1 MKRLSLWF
9 PLVLVPLVVIGL
21 MRLKMEADI
30 LATLPGG
37 VPEVK
42 ALKWLRDGFAGG
54 SDLLIALEASDSDH
68 SAAAATALAERLQK
82 RADLIKEVRWAQP
95 MEQQSRDGSAL
106 LAWSLQNA
114 EPAKLSDMKARLE
127 GEGATKQL
135 QRSIETMATSPDNA
149 LVQRLSYDPLGLL
162 DCLDTSAMSTLS
174 GSLFGLISDDGKF
187 RVLLVTPAPVVS
199 DYRSAEAWLKKI
211 DAEIAAWRKDSSE
224 TSGITLRKTGEPAFQ
239 AEIGAGI
246 ARDMSNT
253 IGMTEV
259 LIAILFWFMFHRLKP
274 LIWIQLLLMLSMVVT
289 LGLGGLLVGKLS
301 IMSLG
306 FAAIVLGIIVDYA
319 VLIIQEAREHP
330 SMSASELRKLAA
342 PGIIAGGCTT
352 STVFLSLLFSG
363 LPGLAELGLL
373 VALGVMVGLCVMIGL
388 APKLAARNQVA
399 SVMPSSSGEKVRHTF
414 AIIGTIVLFGGMA
427 AVFAWRGLPKFESQA
442 EALRPSKSE
451 AMDAWQWIQERLG
464 RDSEASVPVLVTGPV
479 EELRSRTTNL
489 SHTLDEAV
497 KSGQLVRHTLPTM
510 LIADPAAQKA
520 NRSVIEWLIA
530 EQPRLEKE
538 MDAAGFTEAAFGL
551 LRGVTP
557 LWKHALEKP
566 WPQDA
571 AESEAASVL
580 GRLLATGDRAESAG
594 VSKGQ
599 GIVLASVSIAGKPGQ
614 PNRAKLDALVDL
626 LHHQEGAVAAGWET
640 LGSALSSLVK
650 RDLNRQMLPIIGMLI
665 VTLLLTFRNARDLL
679 LSIALLAT
687 GLGGLAATMSVCGI
701 SWNLASLAAIPL
713 LLGTGIDYG
722 IHLLLALQRTN
733 NDILHVRHTTA
744 RAVFFSGMTTV
755 IGFSSLFFAGNR
767 GISSLGLAC
776 CLGTLWIMLIVLWLL
791 PHWRVWLA
799 PGRRSSAAGPAR

>member
-1 MKRLSLWF
+1 MSLLLGFTRMKRPWLLIS
-9 PLVLVPLVVIGL
+9 LVLIPLVVAGL
-21 MRLKMEADI
+21 ARLKMDADI
-30 LATLPGG
+30 LATLPGD

-54 SDLLIALEASDSDH
+54 SDLLIALEAKDTD
-68 SAAAATALAERLQK
+68 SAAAATSALAERLQK
-82 RADLIKEVRWAQP
+82 RTDLIKEVRWAQP

-114 EPAKLSDMKARLE
+114 EPAKLAALKSRLE
-127 GEGATKQL
+127 GDGAAKQL
-135 QRSIETMATSPDNA
+135 QRAIEMMASSPDNA

-187 RVLLVTPAPVVS
+187 RVLLVTPAALVS
-199 DYRSAEAWLKKI
+199 DYRSADAWLKKI
-211 DAEIAAWRKDSSE
+211 DAEIEAWRKDARSSE
-224 TSGITLRKTGEPAFQ
+224 PVAIRKTGEPAFQ
-239 AEIGAGI
+239 AEIGSGI

-259 LIAILFWFMFHRLKP
+259 LIAILFWFMFRRLKP
-274 LIWIQLLLMLSMVVT
+274 LLWIQLLLMLSMVVT
-289 LGLGGLLVGKLS
+289 LGLGGLFVGKLS

-330 SMSASELRKLAA
+330 GMAAADLRKLAA

-352 STVFLSLLFSG
+352 STVFLSLLLSG

-373 VALGVMVGLCVMIGL
+373 VALGVIVGLCVMLGL
-388 APKLAARNQVA
+388 APKLAAGKQVA
-399 SVMPSSSGEKVRHTF
+399 ACSPHESHGKANHTF
-414 AIIGTIVLFGGMA
+414 AVIGTIVLFGGMA
-427 AVFAWRGLPKFESQA
+427 AIFAWRGLPKFESHA

-464 RDSEASVPVLVTGPV
+464 HDNEASVPVLVTGPSDQ
-479 EELRSRTTNL
+479 LRARTEKLSRR
-489 SHTLDEAV
+489 LDEAV
-497 KSGQLVRHTLPTM
+497 KSGVIVRHTLPTM
-510 LIADPAAQKA
+510 LISDPSAQKA

-538 MDAAGFTEAAFGL
+538 MDTAGFTEAALAL
-551 LRGVTP
+551 LRGVVP
-557 LWKHALEKP
+557 VWKHALEKP

-571 AESEAASVL
+571 AGSDAASVL
-580 GRLLATGDRAESAG
+580 GRLLATGVRATSAG
-594 VSKGQ
+594 MRSGE

-614 PNRAKLDALVDL
+614 PDRARLDEVVDL
-626 LHHQEGAVAAGWET
+626 LHQEEGAVAAGWET

-650 RDLNRQMLPIIGMLI
+650 RDLNRQMLPIIGILAF
-665 VTLLLTFRNARDLL
+665 TLLLTFRNARDLL
-679 LSIALLAT
+679 LSIVLLAS
-687 GLGGLAATMSVCGI
+687 GLGALAATMSVCSL

-733 NDILHVRHTTA
+733 NDILHVRRTTA

-791 PHWRVWLA
+791 PHWRAWLA
-799 PGRRSSAAGPAR
+799 KK